1 LYCRESRAVV
11 SVEALGVPL
20 RLLFEGYLTNVQTK
34 YRAPKREVIE
44 TMERKRFDSILSCV
58 ALTLLLLVI
67 QRAVGGAARG
77 FANLFSYEQFD
88 PDHAYLWNIVHH
100 TSMAVLALAAILFL
114 QKVDNL
120 EFNLG
125 LGDRKAGVS
134 YVVRYTGALAGIT
147 LVVHVLM
154 LTSNSLPTYAF
165 PLNRRNIIGTLFF
178 QLFCTGPA
186 EELLYRALPI
196 TIIPAVLGRSVNVG
210 WGISPE
216 TIIAALLF
224 SLAHAKWSLFP
235 LTFEAGFFQLLY
247 AFSQGI
253 IEGKAYQDTRSI
265 VYPMVMHSISNV
277 LMVQTGYLFILLS

>member
-1 LYCRESRAVV
+1 
-11 SVEALGVPL
+11 
-20 RLLFEGYLTNVQTK
+20 
-34 YRAPKREVIE
+34 
-44 TMERKRFDSILSCV
+44 MSCV

-178 QLFCTGPA
+178 QLFCRPA
-186 EELLYRALPI
+186 ELLYK
-196 TIIPAVLGRSVNVG
+196 PAHHDYTGCAGRSVNVG
-210 WGISPE
+210 WDQPE